1 MVKRPKVA
9 KGSRRPATTEPFA
22 PFAPFDTVT
31 QCRQH
36 AFRPDGADYPAPLGW
51 HRVGLRSPCGHWCR
65 FVHACHASR
74 SFWLS
79 RVHFPASLP
88 SARLCFPRLTMAS
101 GSQPNRLPATCSTT
115 KALTPATVHP
125 GGRSPRLSRYTFPT
139 FRLQPR
145 GVLRHRFTRQL
156 QRTGRVSDFA
166 MNEQARRHTPPNRVR
181 HPADRQF
188 ASGCSPPRLATTQ
201 LPSTT
206 GSWLAPTRTS
216 TVQM

>member
-9 KGSRRPATTEPFA
+9 KGSRRPATTEPFV
-22 PFAPFDTVT
+22 PFDTVT

-74 SFWLS
+74 SCCLF
-79 RVHFPASLP
+79 RIHFPAPLP

-101 GSQPNRLPATCSTT
+101 GSQLNRLPATCGTV
-115 KALTPATVHP
+115 KALTPASRHH
-125 GGRSPRLSRYTFPT
+125 GRQVSPLVSPHLPNVPPPTTRCAPVSLYTPT
-139 FRLQPR
+139 
-145 GVLRHRFTRQL
+145 

-166 MNEQARRHTPPNRVR
+166 LNEQARRHTPPNRVR

-188 ASGCSPPRLATTQ
+188 ASGCSPPRLAATQ

-216 TVQM
+216 TVLM

>member
-1 MVKRPKVA
+1 
-9 KGSRRPATTEPFA
+9 
-22 PFAPFDTVT
+22 
-31 QCRQH
+31 
-36 AFRPDGADYPAPLGW
+36 
-51 HRVGLRSPCGHWCR
+51 
-65 FVHACHASR
+65 
-74 SFWLS
+74 
-79 RVHFPASLP
+79 
-88 SARLCFPRLTMAS
+88 MAS
-101 GSQPNRLPATCSTT
+101 GSQLNRLPATCSTT

-145 GVLRHRFTRQL
+145 GVPRHRFTRQL

-201 LPSTT
+201 LPSAS
-206 GSWLAPTRTS
+206 GSWLAPARTY
-216 TVQM
+216 TVLFARLHGRTIPAFAGMTNLFSVSLGRKRCGGKCDKAAVKQAFRPGLSRLFCHTCIPAL